1 MKFGR
6 NIFDISLISM
16 LLVLGA
22 CGKKSAD
29 YGDITPIQTDT
40 KLPNLTYD
48 SNDTNNDPS
57 VLDNNNPDDRLI
69 LAQNMDDLLD
79 RFYKMGVKV
88 DEGQTFVTKVNYEGL
103 YQLRNGLDS
112 KYMKLVEAIRLK
124 IESPT
129 ALDGKSEN
137 FKKAFLI
144 NAYNFNVIQ
153 IIVRNFMKNGQ
164 QIDSIRDIRGRL
176 DFDQNTIFKQKN
188 KHWIIAMKFCKLIHL
203 LLLRKS
209 LKERNFLCNA

>member
-69 LAQNMDDLLD
+69 LAQNMDDLW
-79 RFYKMGVKV
+79 
-88 DEGQTFVTKVNYEGL
+88 
-103 YQLRNGLDS
+103 
-112 KYMKLVEAIRLK
+112 
-124 IESPT
+124 
-129 ALDGKSEN
+129 
-137 FKKAFLI
+137 
-144 NAYNFNVIQ
+144 
-153 IIVRNFMKNGQ
+153 IVFIK
-164 QIDSIRDIRGRL
+164 
-176 DFDQNTIFKQKN
+176 
-188 KHWIIAMKFCKLIHL
+188 W
-203 LLLRKS
+203 
-209 LKERNFLCNA
+209 E